1 MSSGDI
7 KLPSLQTMA
16 ANLISTAYYAA
27 SGAISHGTIISE
39 KSKADIRMEMCE
51 ACEFAIKKDT
61 TLVCG
66 KCGCW
71 MQAKVKIDA
80 SKCPVGKW

>member
-1 MSSGDI
+1 
-7 KLPSLQTMA
+7 
-16 ANLISTAYYAA
+16 
-27 SGAISHGTIISE
+27 
-39 KSKADIRMEMCE
+39 MEMCE
-51 ACEFAIKKDT
+51 VCEFAIKKDT

-71 MQAKVKIDA
+71 MQAKVKVDA

>member
-39 KSKADIRMEMCE
+39 KSKADTRMEICE
-51 ACEFAIKKDT
+51 AW
-61 TLVCG
+61 V
-66 KCGCW
+66 
-71 MQAKVKIDA
+71 KVDA